1 MLFGRDI
8 IQPMKFQPTDCFSIS
23 DEVLSQEVNGETV
36 LLDLEGESY
45 FGLNE
50 VGTRIWQ
57 LIQSDNTVGETLD
70 TLTDEYEVSREQLE
84 SDVGALLS
92 KLSDAGLVNLQGA

>member
-1 MLFGRDI
+1 
-8 IQPMKFQPTDCFSIS
+8 MKFQATDRFKIS

-36 LLDLEGESY
+36 LLDLQGESY

-57 LIQSDNTVGETLD
+57 LLKIDQTLGEILATL
-70 TLTDEYEVSREQLE
+70 LDEYDTGKEQLE
-84 SDVGALLS
+84 NDVGELLQ
-92 KLSDAGLVNLQGA
+92 KLADAGLVGLRGD

>member
-1 MLFGRDI
+1 MN
-8 IQPMKFQPTDCFSIS
+8 FQATDRFNIS

-36 LLDLEGESY
+36 LLDLQGESY

-57 LIQSDNTVGETLD
+57 LLKSEQSVAEALSTLS
-70 TLTDEYEVSREQLE
+70 DEYDVSREQLE
-84 SDVGALLS
+84 IDVSELLA
-92 KLSDAGLVNLQGA
+92 KLTEAGLVSLR

>member
-1 MLFGRDI
+1 
-8 IQPMKFQPTDCFSIS
+8 MKLQPTDRFNIS
-23 DEVLSQEVNGETV
+23 KEVLSQELNGETV

-57 LIQSDNTVGETLD
+57 LIQSEQTVDETLS
-70 TLTDEYEVSREQLE
+70 TLSDEYDVSLEQLE
-84 SDVGALLS
+84 IDVRELLGR
-92 KLSDAGLVNLQGA
+92 LTEAGLVSLRSD

>member
-1 MLFGRDI
+1 
-8 IQPMKFQPTDCFSIS
+8 MKLEPTDRFKIS

-57 LIQSDNTVGETLD
+57 LLQADITIEEALD
-70 TLTDEYEVSREQLE
+70 TLTGEYDVSRVQLE
-84 SDVGALLS
+84 CDVGALLDQ
-92 KLSDAGLVNLQGA
+92 LAEAGLVAKQG

>member
-1 MLFGRDI
+1 
-8 IQPMKFQPTDCFSIS
+8 MKLQVTDHFNIS
-23 DEVLSQEVNGETV
+23 SEVISQEVNGETV

-57 LIQSDNTVGETLD
+57 LIQAGQSVGKILATLLD
-70 TLTDEYEVSREQLE
+70 KY
-84 SDVGALLS
+84 
-92 KLSDAGLVNLQGA
+92 DAGLVDLLD

>member
-1 MLFGRDI
+1 
-8 IQPMKFQPTDCFSIS
+8 MKFQTTDRFNKC

-36 LLDLEGESY
+36 LLNLEGEAY

-57 LIQSDNTVGETLD
+57 LIQSEQTVAETLT
-70 TLTDEYEVSREQLE
+70 TLSNEYDVSLDQLE
-84 SDVGALLS
+84 SDVDDLLL
-92 KLSDAGLVNLQGA
+92 KLTEAGLVKLHCD

>member
-1 MLFGRDI
+1 MKY
-8 IQPMKFQPTDCFSIS
+8 QPGDRFSIS
-23 DEVLSQEVNGETV
+23 TNVLSQEVHGETV

-57 LIQSDNTVGETLD
+57 LLQSGQTIADVLD
-70 TLTDEYEVSREQLE
+70 TLFDEYEVSRLQLE
-84 SDVGALLS
+84 KDLAELLD
-92 KLSDAGLVNLQGA
+92 KLREQGLVSFEHG

>member
-1 MLFGRDI
+1 
-8 IQPMKFQPTDCFSIS
+8 MKFQPTDRFSIS

-57 LIQSDNTVGETLD
+57 LISAEQTVVEVLD
-70 TLTDEYEVSREQLE
+70 SLSDEYDASREQLE
-84 SDVGALLS
+84 NDVGELLA
-92 KLSDAGLVNLQGA
+92 KLADAGLVKRIASG

>member
-1 MLFGRDI
+1 
-8 IQPMKFQPTDCFSIS
+8 MKLQPTDRFNIS
-23 DEVLSQEVNGETV
+23 SEVLSQEVNGETV

-57 LIQSDNTVGETLD
+57 LLNSEHTVSEMLSI
-70 TLTDEYEVSREQLE
+70 LSDEYDVDHVQLE
-84 SDVGALLS
+84 NDIESLLAD
-92 KLSDAGLVNLQGA
+92 LGNANLVSLRTD

>member
-1 MLFGRDI
+1 
-8 IQPMKFQPTDCFSIS
+8 MKFQSIDKFTIS
-23 DEVLSQEVNGETV
+23 EEVLSQEVNGETV

-57 LIQSDNTVGETLD
+57 LLKAEPTVAETLS
-70 TLTDEYEVSREQLE
+70 TLSDEYDASRDGPE
-84 SDVGALLS
+84 
-92 KLSDAGLVNLQGA
+92 KIKPM